1 MSTDRSNPSIL
12 DVATTRNNS
21 AVQLNRSQI
30 LQLLAMTDDDSTVV
44 TVQFG
49 AAGHSGAGL
58 YAWDEDY
65 PDEGASFLDPSG
77 SAESTAVGIPVP
89 SGGDVDPLPQDLHPR
104 TADLVRR
111 FHVAL
116 AAKLAHAE
124 RKYGYADSWA
134 APGWMDEC
142 RDQLQRHVVKGDPL
156 DVAAYSAFLWHH
168 GEATVKVVA

>member
-1 MSTDRSNPSIL
+1 MSTDQSNAATL
-12 DVATTRNNS
+12 DVVTMRKRS
-21 AVQLNRSQI
+21 AFQLNRSQI
-30 LQLLAMTDDDSTVV
+30 LQLLAMTDDDSSVV
-44 TVQFG
+44 TVEFS

-77 SAESTAVGIPVP
+77 SAEGTAVGIPVP
-89 SGGDVDPLPQDLHPR
+89 SAGDVDPLPPDLHPR
-104 TADLVRR
+104 TVDLVRR

-116 AAKLAHAE
+116 AGKLAHAE

-134 APGWMDEC
+134 SPGWMDEC
-142 RDQLQRHVVKGDPL
+142 REQLQRHVAKGDPL

-168 GEATVKVVA
+168 GEPTVKVAE

>member
-1 MSTDRSNPSIL
+1 MSTDQSNAPTL
-12 DVATTRNNS
+12 DVVTMRKSS
-21 AVQLNRSQI
+21 AFQLNRAQI
-30 LQLLAMTDDDSTVV
+30 LQLLAMTDDDSSIV

-49 AAGHSGAGL
+49 TAGHSGAGL

-65 PDEGASFLDPSG
+65 PDDGASFLDPAG
-77 SAESTAVGIPVP
+77 TAESTADGIPVP
-89 SGGDVDPLPQDLHPR
+89 SAGDVGLFPQDLHPP
-104 TADLVRR
+104 TADLLRR

-142 RDQLQRHVVKGDPL
+142 RDQLQRHIVKGDPL

-168 GEATVKVVA
+168 GETTVKVVA